1 MYKNYTNF
9 LCMPE
14 GYISKLLLI
23 MKLTCVIILM
33 ALMQVSAATFGQNL
47 TLRENNVSISK
58 ILFEIRKQTGY
69 DVLVKSDRLNTS
81 KKIDASFDNVP
92 IKVVLDKLIEG
103 TELEYVF
110 NRKVIT
116 IKVQEQPKLER
127 SVNERFQNIDV
138 TGKVVDENGQPI
150 AGATIK
156 IKGATTS
163 TSSDVYGAFSLKN
176 ISEGTVLQISYLGY
190 QLKEVKASKDLGNIK
205 MEIQVGKLEEVT
217 VNAGYYKVKE
227 RELTG
232 SISRITSKEI
242 ENQPVT
248 NVLAA
253 MQGRMAGVNVTQ
265 TTGTPGGG
273 FDIKIRGQNS
283 IRTDGNSPL
292 YVVDGVPYSSDP
304 IGHLQVRNNTF
315 PTLINPLNSI
325 NPDQI
330 ESIEILKDADA
341 TAIYGSRGANGVVLI
356 TTKKAVGGQTR
367 FSFNSTIGAGKATRF
382 AEMMN
387 TEEYLAMRRRAFAN
401 DKITT
406 YPANAYD
413 LNGSWDQ
420 NRYTDWQKKFAGATA
435 DRADFTGSVTGG
447 SVNTSF
453 RVSGFYHS
461 EANVLP
467 GSFVYQKGG
476 TQFNFNHRSEDQK
489 FNIQFAGN
497 YTIQNNAQPSSDRMG
512 EIRFLAPNA
521 PEIYNADGSLNW
533 ANGTW
538 ENPFSTLVAE
548 FKSTNNDFLAN
559 TLISYQILPGLS
571 IKTSFGFSDLR
582 YGENRII
589 PSTIYDPRLNIGSAN
604 SSLVLNQTKRN
615 SWILEPQVNWETRID
630 QGKLSFLVGTTFQN
644 QSTNQ
649 LASSGTGFSSNS
661 LIYNLAAA
669 TTIRALT
676 DSETRYKYQAF
687 FGRINYSLKE
697 RYIVNVTARRDGSSR
712 FGPNK
717 QFATFG
723 AVGVA
728 WLLSNETFLN
738 KISWLSFAKLRS
750 SYGVTGSDQIG
761 DYQFLDT
768 YSTSSTNYNNTIG
781 LQPTRLFNPNF
792 AWETNRKLEM
802 ALETGFLK
810 DRIFFTAA
818 WYRNR
823 SSNQLVGV
831 PMSTLTGFSSL
842 QSNLDATVENSGWE
856 FTLNTVNLNSGK
868 LKWNSSLNLTL
879 SRNRLLSFPNLSSST
894 YRNTYRINQPLNIRL
909 LYSFNGVDPQTGIY
923 QFADLNGD
931 GRISS
936 PDDKQIVADLTP
948 SFFGGLQN
956 ELSYGNWRL
965 DFLLQFVKQQN
976 QNSSIGLTGPMY
988 NVPKAMTNSW
998 QQPGDVVPYQ
1008 LYTTG
1013 INAAASN
1020 AASWYSES
1028 TATIVDASYIR
1039 LKNVSLA
1046 YQLPLKQKRMQCRLV
1061 LQGQNLLTFTNYK
1074 DGDPEFT
1081 TYGFLP
1087 PLKVFTGG
1095 VQLTF

>member
-1 MYKNYTNF
+1 MKFIHLIRCNIP
-9 LCMPE
+9 LVA
-14 GYISKLLLI
+14 SKQLWRTMRI
-23 MKLTCVIILM
+23 FMVLM
-33 ALMQVSAATFGQNL
+33 TVFLMQVSASTSAQQL
-47 TLRENNVSISK
+47 TIKDSNISLREV
-58 ILFEIRKQTGY
+58 FQRIRKQTGY
-69 DVLVKSDRLNTS
+69 TVLAKYEIVNKSKNLNLNLVGVPLE
-81 KKIDASFDNVP
+81 DALAQILEPQNLEFS
-92 IKVVLDKLIEG
+92 IKEKA
-103 TELEYVF
+103 
-110 NRKVIT
+110 IT
-116 IKVQEQPKLER
+116 IKEKEKSIIDRVKDY
-127 SVNERFQNIDV
+127 FAAIDV

-156 IKGATTS
+156 VKG
-163 TSSDVYGAFSLKN
+163 SSLLTNSGNDGIFSLKN
-176 ISEGTVLQISYLGY
+176 VDENAILEITYIGFQTRDVKVH
-190 QLKEVKASKDLGNIK
+190 KELGNIVLK
-205 MEIQVGKLEEVT
+205 ILVGELEEVSI
-217 VNAGYYKVKE
+217 NAGYYRVKE

-232 SISRITSKEI
+232 SIARITAKDI

-248 NVLAA
+248 NFLAT
-253 MQGRMAGVNVTQ
+253 MQGRMAGVSVTQ

-304 IGHLQVRNNTF
+304 IGHVQVRGNSF

-356 TTKKAVGGQTR
+356 STKKAVGGQTS

-387 TEEYLAMRRRAFAN
+387 TEEYLAMRRKAFAN

-406 YPANAYD
+406 YPVNAYD
-413 LNGSWDQ
+413 LNGTWDQ
-420 NRYTDWQKKFAGATA
+420 NRYTDWQKEFAGATA
-435 DRADFTGSVTGG
+435 NRADFIGSVTGG

-453 RVSGFYHS
+453 RVSGSYHS

-489 FNIQFAGN
+489 FNIQLMGS
-497 YTIQNNAQPSSDRMG
+497 YTIQNNTQPSSDRMG
-512 EIRFLAPNA
+512 EVRFLAPNA
-521 PEIYNADGSLNW
+521 PEVYNADGSLNW

-538 ENPFSTLVAE
+538 ENLFSTLIAK
-548 FKSTNNDFLAN
+548 FKSTSNDFLAN
-559 TLISYQILPGLS
+559 TLISYRLLPGLS

-582 YGENRII
+582 YGENRIN
-589 PSTIYDPRLNIGSAN
+589 PSTIYDPRFNIGSAN
-604 SSLVLNQTKRN
+604 SSLILSETKRN
-615 SWILEPQVNWETRID
+615 SWILEPQINWETTVD
-630 QGKLSFLVGTTFQN
+630 QGKISFLIGTTFQN

-669 TTIRALT
+669 TTIRALN
-676 DSETRYKYQAF
+676 DNETLYRYQAF
-687 FGRINYSLKE
+687 FGRINYNLKE
-697 RYIVNVTARRDGSSR
+697 RYILNITARRDGSSR
-712 FGPNK
+712 FGPDRK
-717 QFATFG
+717 YASFG
-723 AVGVA
+723 AVGAA
-728 WLLSNETFLN
+728 WILSKETFLD

-750 SYGVTGSDQIG
+750 SYGITGSDQIG

-768 YSTSSTNYNNTIG
+768 YSTSTTNYNNTIG

-792 AWETNRKLEM
+792 AWETNRKLEV
-802 ALETGFLK
+802 ALETGFFK

-831 PMSTLTGFSSL
+831 PLSTVTGFSSL

-856 FTLNTVNLNSGK
+856 FTLNSLNVNSEK
-868 LKWNSSLNLTL
+868 LKWNSSINLTL
-879 SRNRLLSFPNLSSST
+879 SRNKLLSFPNLSSST
-894 YRNTYRINQPLNIRL
+894 YRNIYRINQPLNIRL
-909 LYSFNGVDPQTGIY
+909 LYNFKGVDPQTGIY
-923 QFADLNGD
+923 QFADINGD

-956 ELSYGNWRL
+956 EVSYGNWRF

-976 QNSSIGLTGPMY
+976 QNSSIGLAGPFY
-988 NVPKAMTNSW
+988 NLPKVMTDSW
-998 QQPGDVVPYQ
+998 QKPGDIVPYQ

-1013 INAAASN
+1013 INSAAST
-1020 AASWYSES
+1020 ASERYSES

-1039 LKNVSLA
+1039 LKNVSLS

-1095 VQLTF
+1095 IQLTL